1 MAIRVGLAE
10 DNPTVRHRVQERLS
24 FFDEVRLTLV
34 AESGDRFLE
43 RLATCAPEQRPHVVL
58 MDIEMPGRSGIE
70 TTAVLKQQHP
80 DIEVTMFT
88 VFEDESQIFASVQA
102 GATGYLLKEATARQ
116 IVAAVQDLVAG
127 GAPMSPAIARKV
139 MQHVR
144 HTAAATPAY
153 TFDLSS
159 RELEI
164 LEGIVADETEHQIG
178 ERLFI
183 SPHTVRSH
191 IKRIYKKLHVHS
203 RASAVRVA
211 LQHRLVS

>member
-1 MAIRVGLAE
+1 MPIRVGLAE
-10 DNPTVRHRVQERLS
+10 DNPTVRRRVEERLC
-24 FFDEVRLTLV
+24 FFDEVHLTLV
-34 AESGDRFLE
+34 AESGDHFME
-43 RLATCAPEQRPHVVL
+43 RLATCSPDQRPEVVL
-58 MDIEMPGRSGIE
+58 MDIEMPGRSGVE
-70 TTAVLKQQHP
+70 TTALLKQQYP

-88 VFEDESQIFASVQA
+88 VFEDEEQIFASVQA
-102 GATGYLLKEATARQ
+102 GASGYLLKEATASQ
-116 IVAAVQDLVAG
+116 IVAAVQDLMAG

-144 HTAAATPAY
+144 HTSVASPSY
-153 TFDLSS
+153 TFDLSD
-159 RELEI
+159 RELQI

>member
-1 MAIRVGLAE
+1 MVIRVGLAE
-10 DNPTVRHRVQERLS
+10 DNTTVRHRVQERLS
-24 FFDEVRLTLV
+24 FFDEVQLTLV

-43 RLATCAPEQRPHVVL
+43 RLASCPPEQRPHVVL
-58 MDIEMPGRSGIE
+58 MDIEMPGRSGVE

-144 HTAAATPAY
+144 HTSAVTPSY
-153 TFDLSS
+153 TFELSD